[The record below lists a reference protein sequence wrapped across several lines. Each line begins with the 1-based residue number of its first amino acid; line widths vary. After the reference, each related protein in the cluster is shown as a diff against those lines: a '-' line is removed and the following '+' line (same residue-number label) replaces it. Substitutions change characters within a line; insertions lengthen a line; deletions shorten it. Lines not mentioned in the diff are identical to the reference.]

1 MSLEMLDEAFDWED
15 MTTSSSSCSCY
26 IGKFHRMNHI
36 VSKKREQPHA
46 KSIKTIRIK
55 AKKAIIYL
63 IINKYRQL
71 SKQRLEYYQTF
82 FMDNSSNMDIL

>member
-15 MTTSSSSCSCY
+15 MTTGSSSCSCY
-26 IGKFHRMNHI
+26 IECFHRMNQR

-55 AKKAIIYL
+55 GKKAIIYL

-71 SKQRLEYYQTF
+71 SKQRVKYYQTF
-82 FMDNSSNMDIL
+82 FMDNSSNIDIL

>member
-1 MSLEMLDEAFDWED
+1 MSLEMLDETFDWED
-15 MTTSSSSCSCY
+15 MTTGSSSCSCY
-26 IGKFHRMNHI
+26 IECFHKINHI

-55 AKKAIIYL
+55 GKKAIIYL

-71 SKQRLEYYQTF
+71 SKQRVKYYQTF
-82 FMDNSSNMDIL
+82 FMDNSSNIDIL

>member
-1 MSLEMLDEAFDWED
+1 
-15 MTTSSSSCSCY
+15 
-26 IGKFHRMNHI
+26 MNHI

-55 AKKAIIYL
+55 GKKAIIYL

-71 SKQRLEYYQTF
+71 SKQRVKYYQTF
-82 FMDNSSNMDIL
+82 FMDNSSNIDILWDIAPLLDFKN

>member
-1 MSLEMLDEAFDWED
+1 MLDEAFDRED
-15 MTTSSSSCSCY
+15 MTTGSSSCSCY
-26 IGKFHRMNHI
+26 IECFHRMNHI

-55 AKKAIIYL
+55 GKKAIIYL

-71 SKQRLEYYQTF
+71 SKQRVKYYQTF
-82 FMDNSSNMDIL
+82 FMDNSSNIDIL